1 MLEEKHM
8 KQISKMKL
16 ELYID
21 KLYEEILADI
31 KLQSN
36 YFSDVEQVV
45 CMVLL
50 GEKILRVCEKSL
62 EKQDVQLIKDYF
74 VQERENCSK
83 NEK

>member
-21 KLYEEILADI
+21 KLYEEILDNI

-62 EKQDVQLIKDYF
+62 EEQDVQLIKDYF